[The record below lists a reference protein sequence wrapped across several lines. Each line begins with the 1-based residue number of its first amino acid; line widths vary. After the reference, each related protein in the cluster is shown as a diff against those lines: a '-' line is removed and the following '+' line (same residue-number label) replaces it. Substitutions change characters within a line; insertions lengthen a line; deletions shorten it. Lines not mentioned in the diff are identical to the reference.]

1 MKKKTRRLYIALV
14 GLCALGAIAA
24 LVLAALEDDI
34 VFFFSPTE
42 VIEQGNIDLD
52 RRIRIGGLVE
62 AGSVEKAADGV
73 TNIFVVTD
81 MANTIPVHYKGLLP
95 DLFREGQ
102 GVVAEGYFQNDV
114 LVADEVLAKHDENY
128 MPPEVADAL
137 KKSGKWE
144 EGQPITEALKQGHVP
159 DELKDK

>member
-102 GVVAEGYFQNDV
+102 GVVAEGYFRNDV